1 MDANFYADWWAQV
14 FEWSPH
20 LDLIAPQDSMGAN
33 GNSFQNVSDYLG
45 AMASASRRV
54 GRKIWSNVE
63 LFEVWPVNCS
73 GTWSNCR
80 GRHPAP
86 IERITAQMANE
97 AAVTSTLIAWEWHS
111 CLSPHAQ
118 DLTYG
123 DVVKQRYEEYK
134 RYVHGSKE
142 V

>member
-1 MDANFYADWWAQV
+1 MDADFYADWWAQV

-45 AMASASRRV
+45 AMAAASRRV
-54 GRKIWSNVE
+54 GRAIWSNVE
-63 LFEVWPVNCS
+63 LFEVWPANCS
-73 GTWSNCR
+73 EHCG

-86 IERITAQMANE
+86 IDRITAQMANE
-97 AAVTSTLIAWEWHS
+97 AAITSTLIAWEWHS

-118 DLTYG
+118 DLAYG
-123 DVVKQRYEEYK
+123 DVIKQRYEQYK
-134 RYVHGSKE
+134 QYVRTPK
-142 V
+142 VV